1 MAYIER
7 QPTLPDAITNG
18 FDRTNSLEHRLIRSA
33 TRHNEFTGSWTATS
47 STSVTVVS
55 EDIVCEDKQ
64 LLEVYA
70 HGLGST
76 NGANKYG
83 VLVVYI
89 DGSQMYADTLL
100 KWGSSTAA
108 VSNER
113 RFSLPGSAIGTGSP
127 NPNRL
132 GGFVTVLDASTSFLS
147 AGEHL
152 IEMTLETSGT
162 SASCTVTDLAIAYRI
177 S

>member
-18 FDRTNSLEHRLIRSA
+18 FDRTNSLEHRMIRSA

-76 NGANKYG
+76 NGANKFG
-83 VLVVYI
+83 QLIVYI
-89 DGSQMYADTLL
+89 DGLQMYADTLL
-100 KWGSSTAA
+100 QWGSSTAA

-113 RFSLPGSAIGTGSP
+113 RFSYPSSHFGATD
-127 NPNRL
+127 RL
-132 GGFVTVLDASTSFLS
+132 GGFVTVMDASTSFLS